1 MQWQN
6 WFGENNLL
14 IFILFSCWRSANS
27 CACIVEASFT
37 DFISC
42 VVLTVLVPNHL
53 TTLIDFQG
61 VDMNLFRD
69 LKIATKLGLGF
80 FTVLLLMTIMG
91 AMALSE
97 MSKVNDQSTEIST
110 VWMPSI
116 NFIHQVNTATSDYRI
131 AELNHVLAS
140 TPEQMAKYEKEMA
153 ILLDTIK
160 KNRDDYEKL
169 IMVEDERQLL
179 SNFDQLFKTYLQVH
193 DQVIPLS
200 TALKTEEA
208 MALLNG
214 ESQRLFNE
222 FSGTLI
228 KLVDINVD
236 GGAKASALGDEI
248 YAAAQQ
254 FVSVMILV
262 SVALGIAVAVIIVRG
277 LVKQIGG
284 EPAYAADVVSKV
296 AAGDLTMKV
305 QLKAG
310 DSSSMLYAISEMV
323 ARLSQIV
330 GEVRSAADNLSSASE
345 EVSSTAQNMSQATSE
360 QAASVEET
368 SASVEE
374 MSASVSQNTENAKI
388 TEGIA
393 SKAAV
398 NANEGGQAV
407 RQTVAAM
414 KSIADKIG
422 IIDDIAYQTNLL
434 ALNAAIEAARAGEHG
449 RGFAVVAAE
458 VRKLAERSQVAA
470 QEIGEVAKSSVTLAE
485 RAGTVLDEI
494 VPGINKTSEL
504 VQEITAASEEQSTGT
519 TQINSAMVQLN
530 QVTQQ
535 NAASSEELAA
545 TAEEMSGQAEQLQQL
560 ISFFKVS
567 GASDSMPRSSTMS
580 HKTPAKKT
588 MVHQNL
594 NSDGDF
600 VRF

>member
-1 MQWQN
+1 
-6 WFGENNLL
+6 
-14 IFILFSCWRSANS
+14 
-27 CACIVEASFT
+27 
-37 DFISC
+37 
-42 VVLTVLVPNHL
+42 
-53 TTLIDFQG
+53 
-61 VDMNLFRD
+61 MNLFRD

-80 FTVLLLMTIMG
+80 FTVLLLMAIMG
-91 AMALSE
+91 AVALSE
-97 MSKVNDQSTEIST
+97 MSKVNEQSTEIST

-131 AELNHVLAS
+131 AELNHVLAD
-140 TPEQMAKYEKEMA
+140 TPEKMAQYEKDMLT
-153 ILLDTIK
+153 LLDSIK
-160 KNRDDYEKL
+160 KNRDAYEKL
-169 IMVEDERQLL
+169 IMVDEERQLL
-179 SNFDQLFKTYLQVH
+179 AKFDQLFKSYLDVH
-193 DQVIPLS
+193 EQILVLS
-200 TALKTEEA
+200 TALKTA
-208 MALLNG
+208 DATALMNG

-222 FSGTLI
+222 FSATLLT
-228 KLVDINVD
+228 LVEINVN
-236 GGAKASALGDEI
+236 GGNKASALGDEI
-248 YAAAQQ
+248 YAAAQK
-254 FVSVMILV
+254 FVSIMIAV
-262 SVALGIAVAVIIVRG
+262 SVALGILVAVLIVRG

-296 AAGDLTMKV
+296 SAGDLTMKV

-310 DSSSMLYAISEMV
+310 DNSSMLYAISEMV

-407 RQTVAAM
+407 RQTVIAM

-470 QEIGEVAKSSVTLAE
+470 QEIGEVAKDSVKLAE

-519 TQINSAMVQLN
+519 SQINSAMVQLN

-567 GASDSMPRSSTMS
+567 GSSDLMPRSNNSMQKS
-580 HKTPAKKT
+580 QPRKT
-588 MVHQNL
+588 MVNHHA

>member
-1 MQWQN
+1 M
-6 WFGENNLL
+6 
-14 IFILFSCWRSANS
+14 
-27 CACIVEASFT
+27 
-37 DFISC
+37 D
-42 VVLTVLVPNHL
+42 
-53 TTLIDFQG
+53 
-61 VDMNLFRD
+61 LFRN
-69 LKIATKLGLGF
+69 LKLATKLGLGF
-80 FTVLLLMTIMG
+80 FIVLLLMAIMG
-91 AMALSE
+91 AVSLLE
-97 MSKVNDQSTEIST
+97 MGKVNQQSTEIST
-110 VWMPSI
+110 NWMPSI
-116 NFIHQVNTATSDYRI
+116 NFVHQMNTATSDYRI
-131 AELNHVLAS
+131 AELNHVLS
-140 TPEQMAKYEKEMA
+140 ETPEKMAQYEKDMEA
-153 ILLDTIK
+153 LLASIK
-160 KNRDDYEKL
+160 TSRDSYEKL
-169 IMVEDERQLL
+169 ISSEAEAKLL
-179 SNFDQLFKTYLQVH
+179 AEFDGLFKQYLDIHNQM
-193 DQVIPLS
+193 IPLS
-200 TALKTEEA
+200 AALKTQEA
-208 MALLNG
+208 MVLLNG
-214 ESQRLFNE
+214 ESQKLFTD
-222 FSGTLI
+222 FSAVLI
-228 KLVDINVD
+228 KLVEMNVV
-236 GGAKASALGDEI
+236 GGDKASALGDEL
-248 YAAAQQ
+248 YSSAQK
-254 FVSVMILV
+254 FVSIMIAV
-262 SVALGIAVAVIIVRG
+262 SIAIGIAVAVIIVRG
-277 LVKQIGG
+277 LMKQIGG
-284 EPAYAADVVSKV
+284 EPAYAADVITKVSE
-296 AAGDLTMKV
+296 GDLTIKV

-310 DSSSMLYAISEMV
+310 DNSSMLYAIGEMV
-323 ARLSQIV
+323 TRLSQIV

-368 SASVEE
+368 SASMEE

-407 RQTVAAM
+407 KQTVAAM

-504 VQEITAASEEQSTGT
+504 VQEITAASEEQSTGAS
-519 TQINSAMVQLN
+519 QINSAMVQLN

-567 GASDSMPRSSTMS
+567 GVSDSTSRHTSVS
-580 HKTPAKKT
+580 HKTPSKKA
-588 MVHQNL
+588 MVHHNL

>member
-1 MQWQN
+1 
-6 WFGENNLL
+6 
-14 IFILFSCWRSANS
+14 
-27 CACIVEASFT
+27 
-37 DFISC
+37 
-42 VVLTVLVPNHL
+42 
-53 TTLIDFQG
+53 
-61 VDMNLFRD
+61 MNLFRD

-80 FTVLLLMTIMG
+80 FLVLLLMTIMG

-110 VWMPSI
+110 NWMPSI

-131 AELNHVLAS
+131 AELNHVLS
-140 TPEQMAKYEKEMA
+140 ETPDEMAKYEKDMEA
-153 ILLDTIK
+153 LLAGIK
-160 KNRDDYEKL
+160 TSRGNYEKL
-169 IMVEDERQLL
+169 ISSDEEAKLL
-179 SNFDQLFKTYLQVH
+179 AEFDKLFSQYLEIHNQM
-193 DQVIPLS
+193 IPLS
-200 TALKTEEA
+200 TALKTQEA

-214 ESQRLFNE
+214 ESQQVFNE
-222 FSGTLI
+222 FSAALL
-228 KLVDINVD
+228 KLVELNVD

-284 EPAYAADVVSKV
+284 EPAYAADVVTKV

-310 DSSSMLYAISEMV
+310 DSSSMLFAISEMV

-485 RAGTVLDEI
+485 RAGTVLDDI

-580 HKTPAKKT
+580 HKTPAKKA

>member
-1 MQWQN
+1 
-6 WFGENNLL
+6 
-14 IFILFSCWRSANS
+14 
-27 CACIVEASFT
+27 
-37 DFISC
+37 
-42 VVLTVLVPNHL
+42 
-53 TTLIDFQG
+53 
-61 VDMNLFRD
+61 MNLFRD
-69 LKIATKLGLGF
+69 LKLATKLGLGF
-80 FTVLLLMTIMG
+80 FVVLLLMAIMG
-91 AMALSE
+91 AVSLLE
-97 MSKVNDQSTEIST
+97 MGKVNQQSTEIST
-110 VWMPSI
+110 NWMPSI
-116 NFIHQVNTATSDYRI
+116 NFVHQMNTATSDYRI
-131 AELNHVLAS
+131 AELNHVLS
-140 TPEQMAKYEKEMA
+140 ETPEKMAQYDKDMETAFAQIKTSKES
-153 ILLDTIK
+153 
-160 KNRDDYEKL
+160 YEKL
-169 IMVEDERQLL
+169 ISSDEEAKLL
-179 SNFDQLFKTYLQVH
+179 AEFDKLFKRYLEIHSQM
-193 DQVIPLS
+193 ISLS
-200 TALKTEEA
+200 EA
-208 MALLNG
+208 MKTQEAMVVMNG
-214 ESQRLFNE
+214 ESQQLFNE
-222 FSGTLI
+222 FSAVLV
-228 KLVDINVD
+228 KLVEMNVT
-236 GGAKASALGDEI
+236 GGDKASALGDEL
-248 YAAAQQ
+248 YSSAQK
-254 FVSVMILV
+254 FVSIMIAV
-262 SVALGIAVAVIIVRG
+262 SIVLGIVVAVIIVRG

-284 EPAYAADVVSKV
+284 EPTYAADVITKVSE
-296 AAGDLTMKV
+296 GDLTIKV
-305 QLKAG
+305 QLKPG
-310 DSSSMLYAISEMV
+310 DNSSMLYAIGEMV
-323 ARLSQIV
+323 TRLSQIV

-368 SASVEE
+368 SASIEE
-374 MSASVSQNTENAKI
+374 MSASVSQNTENAKV

-393 SKAAV
+393 SKAAI

-470 QEIGEVAKSSVTLAE
+470 QEIGEVAKDSVKLAE
-485 RAGTVLDEI
+485 RAGTVLDDI

-504 VQEITAASEEQSTGT
+504 VQEITAASEEQSTGA

-567 GASDSMPRSSTMS
+567 GVSDSTPRSSS
-580 HKTPAKKT
+580 PQPKTNAKKA
-588 MVHQNL
+588 MVHHNV

>member
-1 MQWQN
+1 
-6 WFGENNLL
+6 
-14 IFILFSCWRSANS
+14 
-27 CACIVEASFT
+27 
-37 DFISC
+37 
-42 VVLTVLVPNHL
+42 
-53 TTLIDFQG
+53 
-61 VDMNLFRD
+61 MNLFRD

-97 MSKVNDQSTEIST
+97 MSKVNDQSTDIAT
-110 VWMPSI
+110 NWMPSI
-116 NFIHQVNTATSDYRI
+116 NFIHQVNSATSDYRI
-131 AELNHVLAS
+131 AELNHVLAES
-140 TPEQMAKYEKEMA
+140 PEQMAQYEKDMEA
-153 ILLDTIK
+153 LLATMK
-160 KNRDDYEKL
+160 TSRDSYEKL
-169 IMVEDERQLL
+169 IALEEERKLL
-179 SNFDQLFKTYLQVH
+179 AEFDRLFKQYLEVH
-193 DQVIPLS
+193 SRMIPLS
-200 TALKTEEA
+200 TALKTQEA
-208 MALLNG
+208 IALLNG
-214 ESQRLFNE
+214 ESQQLFNN
-222 FSGTLI
+222 FSATLL
-228 KLVDINVD
+228 KLVELNVD

-310 DSSSMLYAISEMV
+310 DSSSMLFAISEMV

-567 GASDSMPRSSTMS
+567 GVSDSMPRSASLS
-580 HKTPAKKT
+580 HKTPSKKA
-588 MVHQNL
+588 MVHHNV

>member
-1 MQWQN
+1 
-6 WFGENNLL
+6 
-14 IFILFSCWRSANS
+14 
-27 CACIVEASFT
+27 
-37 DFISC
+37 
-42 VVLTVLVPNHL
+42 
-53 TTLIDFQG
+53 
-61 VDMNLFRD
+61 MNLFRD

-80 FTVLLLMTIMG
+80 FVVLLLMAIMG
-91 AMALSE
+91 AVALSE
-97 MSKVNDQSTEIST
+97 MSKVNDQSTDIANN
-110 VWMPSI
+110 WMPSI
-116 NFIHQVNTATSDYRI
+116 NFIHETNTATSDYRI
-131 AELNHVLAS
+131 AELNHVLAE
-140 TPEQMAKYEKEMA
+140 TPEQMALYEKEMA
-153 ILLDTIK
+153 VLLERIK
-160 KNRDDYEKL
+160 TSRDKYEKL
-169 IMVEDERQLL
+169 VSSDEEAKLL
-179 SNFDQLFKTYLQVH
+179 ADFDKLFSQYLEVH
-193 DQVIPLS
+193 NRMIPLS
-200 TALKTEEA
+200 TALKTQEA
-208 MALLNG
+208 VALLNG
-214 ESQRLFNE
+214 ESQQLFND
-222 FSGTLI
+222 FSGTLL
-228 KLVDINVD
+228 KLVELNVA
-236 GGAKASALGDEI
+236 GGEKASALGDEI

-284 EPAYAADVVSKV
+284 EPAYAADVVTKV

-310 DSSSMLYAISEMV
+310 DSSSMLFAISEMV

-485 RAGTVLDEI
+485 RAGAVLDEI

-567 GASDSMPRSSTMS
+567 GVSDSIPRSSTPL
-580 HKTPAKKT
+580 HKTPSKKA
-588 MVHQNL
+588 MVHHNV
-594 NSDGDF
+594 NADGDF

>member
-1 MQWQN
+1 
-6 WFGENNLL
+6 
-14 IFILFSCWRSANS
+14 
-27 CACIVEASFT
+27 
-37 DFISC
+37 
-42 VVLTVLVPNHL
+42 
-53 TTLIDFQG
+53 
-61 VDMNLFRD
+61 MNLFRD

-80 FTVLLLMTIMG
+80 FSVLLLMAIMG
-91 AMALSE
+91 MMALSE
-97 MSKVNDQSTEIST
+97 MGKVNDQSTEISGN
-110 VWMPSI
+110 WMPSI

-131 AELNHVLAS
+131 AELNHVLS
-140 TPEQMAKYEKEMA
+140 ETPDEMAKYEKDMDALLTA
-153 ILLDTIK
+153 IKTS
-160 KNRDDYEKL
+160 RGQYEKL
-169 IMVEDERQLL
+169 VSSDEEAKLL
-179 SNFDQLFKTYLQVH
+179 AEFDRLFKQYLETH
-193 DQVIPLS
+193 NRMIPLS
-200 TALKTEEA
+200 TALKTQEA

-214 ESQRLFNE
+214 ESQQLFNE
-222 FSGTLI
+222 FSATLL
-228 KLVDINVD
+228 KLVEINVD

-248 YAAAQQ
+248 FTSAQN
-254 FVSVMILV
+254 FVSVMIIV
-262 SVALGIAVAVIIVRG
+262 SVLVGIAVAVVIVRG
-277 LVKQIGG
+277 LMKQIGG
-284 EPAYAADVVSKV
+284 EPAYAADIVTKV

-305 QLKAG
+305 QLRKG
-310 DSSSMLYAISEMV
+310 DSSSMLHSVSEMV
-323 ARLSQIV
+323 VRLSQIV

-368 SASVEE
+368 SASIEE
-374 MSASVSQNTENAKI
+374 MSASISQNTENAKI

-407 RQTVAAM
+407 RQTVVAM
-414 KSIADKIG
+414 KSIADKIS

-470 QEIGEVAKSSVTLAE
+470 QEIGEVAKDSVHLAE

-567 GASDSMPRSSTMS
+567 GSSDFAPRPATPSN
-580 HKTPAKKT
+580 KTQPRKA
-588 MVHQNL
+588 VHNHNV

>member
-1 MQWQN
+1 
-6 WFGENNLL
+6 
-14 IFILFSCWRSANS
+14 
-27 CACIVEASFT
+27 
-37 DFISC
+37 
-42 VVLTVLVPNHL
+42 
-53 TTLIDFQG
+53 
-61 VDMNLFRD
+61 MNLFRD
-69 LKIATKLGLGF
+69 LKLATKLGLGF
-80 FTVLLLMTIMG
+80 FVVLLLMAIMG
-91 AMALSE
+91 AVALLE
-97 MSKVNDQSTEIST
+97 MGKVNQQSTEIST
-110 VWMPSI
+110 NWMPSI
-116 NFIHQVNTATSDYRI
+116 NFIHQMNTATSDYRI
-131 AELNHVLAS
+131 AELNHVLSETA
-140 TPEQMAKYEKEMA
+140 EKMAQYEKDMEA
-153 ILLDTIK
+153 LLVQIK
-160 KNRDDYEKL
+160 TSRDSYEKL
-169 IMVEDERQLL
+169 VSSDEESKLL
-179 SNFDQLFKTYLQVH
+179 AEFDKLFKQYLEVH
-193 DQVIPLS
+193 NQMIPLS
-200 TALKTEEA
+200 EA
-208 MALLNG
+208 MKTQEAMVLLNG
-214 ESQRLFNE
+214 ESQQLFNE
-222 FSGTLI
+222 FSAALM
-228 KLVDINVD
+228 KLVELNVT
-236 GGAKASALGDEI
+236 GGDKASALGDEI
-248 YAAAQQ
+248 YSAAQK
-254 FVSVMILV
+254 FVSIMIAA
-262 SVALGIAVAVIIVRG
+262 SIALGIAVAVIIVRG
-277 LVKQIGG
+277 LMKQIGG
-284 EPAYAADVVSKV
+284 EPAYAAHVITKVSE
-296 AAGDLTMKV
+296 GDLTMKV

-310 DSSSMLYAISEMV
+310 DNSSMLFAINEMV
-323 ARLSQIV
+323 TRLSQIV

-407 RQTVAAM
+407 RQTV
-414 KSIADKIG
+414 
-422 IIDDIAYQTNLL
+422 
-434 ALNAAIEAARAGEHG
+434 IEAARAGEHG

-470 QEIGEVAKSSVTLAE
+470 QEIGEVAKDSVKLAE

-519 TQINSAMVQLN
+519 SQINSAMVQLN

-567 GASDSMPRSSTMS
+567 GSSDLMPRSNNSMQKS
-580 HKTPAKKT
+580 QPRKT
-588 MVHQNL
+588 MVSHHA

>member
-1 MQWQN
+1 
-6 WFGENNLL
+6 
-14 IFILFSCWRSANS
+14 
-27 CACIVEASFT
+27 
-37 DFISC
+37 
-42 VVLTVLVPNHL
+42 
-53 TTLIDFQG
+53 
-61 VDMNLFRD
+61 MNLFRD

-80 FTVLLLMTIMG
+80 FVVLLLMTIMG
-91 AMALSE
+91 AVALSE
-97 MSKVNDQSTEIST
+97 MSKVNDQSTEISS

-131 AELNHVLAS
+131 AELNHVLAT
-140 TPEQMAKYEKEMA
+140 TPEQMAQYEKDMVTLLEA
-153 ILLDTIK
+153 IKT
-160 KNRDDYEKL
+160 NRDAYEKL
-169 IMVEDERQLL
+169 IMLDEERQLL
-179 SNFDQLFKTYLQVH
+179 GNFDQLFKSYQQVH
-193 DQVIPLS
+193 EQMIPLS

-222 FSGTLI
+222 FSATLL
-228 KLVDINVD
+228 KLVEINVD
-236 GGAKASALGDEI
+236 GCAKASSLGDEI
-248 YAAAQQ
+248 YATAQQ
-254 FVSVMILV
+254 FVTVMILV
-262 SVALGIAVAVIIVRG
+262 SVVLGIAVAVLIVRG

-284 EPAYAADVVSKV
+284 EPAYAADVVTKV

-310 DSSSMLYAISEMV
+310 DSSSMLFAISEMV
-323 ARLSQIV
+323 TRLSQIV

-470 QEIGEVAKSSVTLAE
+470 QEIGEVAKDSVKLAE
-485 RAGTVLDEI
+485 RAGTVLDDI

-567 GASDSMPRSSTMS
+567 GISDSAPRSSASQTKS
-580 HKTPAKKT
+580 PSKKA
-588 MVHQNL
+588 MVHHNV

>member
-1 MQWQN
+1 
-6 WFGENNLL
+6 
-14 IFILFSCWRSANS
+14 
-27 CACIVEASFT
+27 
-37 DFISC
+37 
-42 VVLTVLVPNHL
+42 
-53 TTLIDFQG
+53 
-61 VDMNLFRD
+61 MNLFRD

-80 FTVLLLMTIMG
+80 FVVLLLMTIMG
-91 AMALSE
+91 AVALSE
-97 MSKVNDQSTEIST
+97 MSKVNDQSTEIAT
-110 VWMPSI
+110 NWMPSI
-116 NFIHQVNTATSDYRI
+116 NFIHETNTATSDYRI
-131 AELNHVLAS
+131 AELNHVLS
-140 TPEQMAKYEKEMA
+140 ETPEQMALYEKEMEA
-153 ILLDTIK
+153 LFARIK
-160 KNRDDYEKL
+160 SSRDQYEKL
-169 IMVEDERQLL
+169 VSSEEETKLL
-179 SNFDQLFKTYLQVH
+179 AEFDKLFNQYIEVH
-193 DQVIPLS
+193 NRMIPLS
-200 TALKTEEA
+200 TAMKTQEA
-208 MALLNG
+208 MLLLNG
-214 ESQRLFNE
+214 ESQQLFND
-222 FSGTLI
+222 FSGSLL
-228 KLVDINVD
+228 KLVDLNVK
-236 GGAKASALGDEI
+236 GGNKASALGDEI

-284 EPAYAADVVSKV
+284 EPAYAADVVGKV

-305 QLKAG
+305 QLKPG
-310 DSSSMLYAISEMV
+310 DNSSMLFAISEMV

-368 SASVEE
+368 SASIEE
-374 MSASVSQNTENAKI
+374 MSASVSQNTENAKV

-470 QEIGEVAKSSVTLAE
+470 QEIGEVAKDSVKLAE
-485 RAGTVLDEI
+485 KAGTVLDEI

-567 GASDSMPRSSTMS
+567 GLSDSMPRSSAPQTKAGS
-580 HKTPAKKT
+580 KKT
-588 MVHQNL
+588 VVQHNL